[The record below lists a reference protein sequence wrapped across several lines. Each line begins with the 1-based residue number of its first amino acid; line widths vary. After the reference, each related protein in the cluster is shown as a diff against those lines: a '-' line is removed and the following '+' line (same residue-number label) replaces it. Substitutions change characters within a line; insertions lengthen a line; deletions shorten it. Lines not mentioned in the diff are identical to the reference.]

1 MAETL
6 ESPDREFKITINNML
21 RVLMVKV
28 DNILERMGNAS
39 REMTMS
45 RKIQKATLEKTW
57 RETSK
62 NEMQREK
69 KEWKNRAE
77 YLKTEGQLQIL

>member
-39 REMTMS
+39 REMKMS

-77 YLKTEGQLQIL
+77 YLKTEGQL

>member
-39 REMTMS
+39 REKMS
-45 RKIQKATLEKTW
+45 RKIQKATLEKT
-57 RETSK
+57 
-62 NEMQREK
+62 
-69 KEWKNRAE
+69 
-77 YLKTEGQLQIL
+77 